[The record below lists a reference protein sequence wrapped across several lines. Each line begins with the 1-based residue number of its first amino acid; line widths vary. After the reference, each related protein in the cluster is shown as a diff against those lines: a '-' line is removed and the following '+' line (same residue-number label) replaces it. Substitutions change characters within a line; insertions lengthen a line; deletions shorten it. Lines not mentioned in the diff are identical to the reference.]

1 MRIFLVMFLAGVCS
15 ASFAES
21 PVLETMV
28 KPAYT
33 EDGKLVLPEGYRS
46 WVFVGSSL
54 GLSYSSGKPEGP
66 GVFHHVYIQPEAYSH
81 YAETGEFPEKT
92 ILVMENYSAGSKENN
107 TAKGSVEGE
116 QEFENLHGHF
126 EDKRVGVEVALKD
139 GAQFEDG
146 WAYFN
151 FSSRDGLRNTAPAF
165 PKAVCWDCHKQHA
178 ADDNVFIQFYPVL
191 REHYEARK
199 ARAAKAESSDD

>member
-1 MRIFLVMFLAGVCS
+1 MRCAGMVLAVGLCVLAG
-15 ASFAES
+15 ADEAG
-21 PVLETMV
+21 LEAMT

-33 EDGKLVLPEGYRS
+33 EDGKLVLPKGYRS

-54 GLSYSSGKPEGP
+54 GLNYSAQEPEGP
-66 GVFHHVYIQPEAYSH
+66 GVFHHVYIQPEAYRH

-107 TAKGSVEGE
+107 TAKGTVEGE
-116 QEFENLHGHF
+116 KEFENLNGHF
-126 EDKRVGVEVALKD
+126 QDKRVGVEVALKD
-139 GAQFEDG
+139 SEQFEDR

-151 FSSRDGLRNTAPAF
+151 FSTRDGVRETAPAF
-165 PKAVCWDCHKQHA
+165 PKAICWDCHRDHA

-191 REHYEARK
+191 REHYELRK
-199 ARAAKAESSDD
+199 SREAAEPRGD